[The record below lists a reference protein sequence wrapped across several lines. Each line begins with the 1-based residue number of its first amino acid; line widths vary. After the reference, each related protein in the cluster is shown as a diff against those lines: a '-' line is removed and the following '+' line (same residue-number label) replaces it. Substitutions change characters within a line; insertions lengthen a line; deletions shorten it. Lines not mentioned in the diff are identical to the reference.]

1 MQLIAFQSYLIMTIN
16 SYISSIKRLAIR
28 QELGKYTKCAPL
40 YTSTHELIIDAKRIF
55 KNDELTS
62 LDVICA
68 HLFGADF
75 ESYARDFAKH
85 LVQNGVSFTNVKK
98 ALWENHKGVIIK
110 GNEGAG
116 LKSWGDLNDPQIF
129 EYAKAYTTI
138 IRQKSEYQNNH
149 V

>member
-1 MQLIAFQSYLIMTIN
+1 MQLISFQSYLFLTIN
-16 SYISSIKRLAIR
+16 SYTIAIKRIAIR
-28 QELGKYTKCAPL
+28 QELGKYTKCAPS

-55 KNDELTS
+55 KNEKLTS
-62 LDVICA
+62 LDAICA